1 MDVEPTNPLNGELI
15 DGLTAAIDEF
25 ETIDAKVLVIS
36 SAKPKIFAAGA
47 DIKLM
52 AGLDAAGMARY
63 IDDVREPLWR
73 LASGRKVSIAAIDGH
88 CVGGGLELA
97 LACSLRFA
105 AATAK
110 LGLPEVKHGLVPG
123 AGGTQRLPRLI
134 GRGRALELTLSGRS
148 LSGVDAATIGLVD
161 RVVDAGVVEFALDY
175 AVQLA
180 RYPSSALASLLV
192 CADAADGPL
201 DHGHEVEKREIVRM
215 ISEGEG
221 REGLN
226 AFIQKRE
233 PLFR

>member
-1 MDVEPTNPLNGELI
+1 MDVEPTNPLNRQLI

-52 AGLDAAGMARY
+52 AELDAAGMARY

-97 LACSLRFA
+97 LACSLRIA
-105 AATAK
+105 ASTAK

-123 AGGTQRLPRLI
+123 AGGTN
-134 GRGRALELTLSGRS
+134 GCHA
-148 LSGVDAATIGLVD
+148 
-161 RVVDAGVVEFALDY
+161 
-175 AVQLA
+175 
-180 RYPSSALASLLV
+180 
-192 CADAADGPL
+192 
-201 DHGHEVEKREIVRM
+201 
-215 ISEGEG
+215 
-221 REGLN
+221 
-226 AFIQKRE
+226 
-233 PLFR
+233 

>member
-1 MDVEPTNPLNGELI
+1 MDVEPTNPLNGQLI

-52 AGLDAAGMARY
+52 AELDAAGMARY

-97 LACSLRFA
+97 LACSLRIA
-105 AATAK
+105 ASTAK

-148 LSGVDAATIGLVD
+148 LTGVDAATIGLVD

-175 AVQLA
+175 AGQLA
-180 RYPSSALASLLV
+180 RYPSSALESLLV